1 MRGCCVGGC
10 YLWELMEDLGGFE
23 GKGGEAGEGERV
35 GGEAG
40 DAAILALIVGHLHFV
55 RQRTDW

>member
-1 MRGCCVGGC
+1 
-10 YLWELMEDLGGFE
+10 MEDLGGFE